1 MNMNFNGKSYSKLFT
16 ELFTDTSN
24 MYNLEIMNRS
34 NDVMELKGNNY
45 SLFFTYDIDTSWI
58 YYYDK
63 KSEKTYVISN
73 YINMNAEDIDR
84 KDIPKEDIISKEIER
99 TLKIQSRVLSR
110 KFSDLLRGDN
120 GWLEIYKKSQF
131 FQQTKTIT

>member
-63 KSEKTYVISN
+63 KNEKTYVISN